1 MHIKKHKYYERHIN
15 SRAHT
20 PALLSKLLK
29 GIADGE
35 YTIYLQPKSSIKK
48 GGEVY
53 GAEALIRY
61 IDKEKGMIPPYKF
74 IPLLEREKIISYI
87 DFFVFEEVCKLLNTW
102 SNEGT
107 KKMVVSLNF
116 SRISLMESDFVEK
129 IENIAKKY
137 NIDKDCLELEVTE
150 TSETLDRVRMIEV
163 MNQLKAKGF
172 RISLDD
178 FGCEYSSM
186 DMLLAF
192 DIDVIKIDKSLID
205 ELTISNKNKII
216 VRHICQ
222 MGSDMG
228 IETIAEGVET
238 IDQYNLL
245 KGIGCEN
252 IQGYLFGKPMPVS
265 DFEEKYLKKI
275 G

>member
-1 MHIKKHKYYERHIN
+1 
-15 SRAHT
+15 
-20 PALLSKLLK
+20 
-29 GIADGE
+29 
-35 YTIYLQPKSSIKK
+35 
-48 GGEVY
+48 
-53 GAEALIRY
+53 
-61 IDKEKGMIPPYKF
+61 MIPPYKF

-116 SRISLMESDFVEK
+116 SRISLMESDFVER